1 MTSSELMIPL
11 PEMSNVVQQQE
22 QEEQPKQVSEQEQMM
37 FQISQERK
45 SGLSKTQVNFNDMPN
60 YVRLISQLPSFFTT
74 QNPGM
79 QLVAQRIRNR
89 NYLTVVQEDGL
100 LKIQCPFVAFVPI
113 DLDTSEST
121 NFGAANN
128 KAKFTKHY
136 MPLLIHHLA
145 FENGSMKKTPMKIIS
160 ESPHLVQIAGYEL
173 FYNAPELDVTIRAP
187 SALTAFSTMKRN
199 SGFQPKNWFVL
210 VPGLEGTMPIFKSFY
225 TYIKELNM
233 LGERQTIKS
242 IAPYLKASPLGNL
255 RPSTM
260 PQQLELERLPKKA
273 QLAECKRRPTG
284 QHKKKRETKKQQH
297 QQELQLPLPLPQQ
310 ATESN
315 KSFVDYFIA
324 AQQQQMNDGES
335 ILSLNSE
342 QLDEEQQLIFID
354 GLPTVT
360 PVAPDPG
367 LEVDP
372 KYVFYL
378 PNFE

>member
-1 MTSSELMIPL
+1 MTSSQFMIPL
-11 PEMSNVVQQQE
+11 PEMPNAEHEQQQE
-22 QEEQPKQVSEQEQMM
+22 QEQPKQISEQEEMM
-37 FQISQERK
+37 LQISAERK
-45 SGLSKTQVNFNDMPN
+45 SGLSKTQVNFKDMPN

-79 QLVAQRIRNR
+79 QQVAQRIRSR
-89 NYLTVVQEDGL
+89 NYMTVVQEDGL

-121 NFGAANN
+121 NSTPTAANN

-173 FYNAPELDVTIRAP
+173 LYNTPELDVTIRAP

-210 VPGLEGTMPIFKSFY
+210 VPGLEGTMPVFKSFY

-242 IAPYLKASPLGNL
+242 IAPYLKASPLGSL

-284 QHKKKRETKKQQH
+284 QHKKRREAKQKKQ

-310 ATESN
+310 AESN
-315 KSFVDYFIA
+315 LVDYFNA
-324 AQQQQMNDGES
+324 AQQQNNNNGEL
-335 ILSLNSE
+335 ILSLDSE
-342 QLDEEQQLIFID
+342 QLGEEQVIFID
-354 GLPTVT
+354 GLPM
-360 PVAPDPG
+360 VAPDPG

-372 KYVFYL
+372 KYTFCL
-378 PNFE
+378 PNFD